1 MADYNYT
8 YLDTTFDLSDK
19 KQNDFFMSL
28 YEKNQNEQIEIIEKE
43 LSSVEVVFIE
53 FFDIALIKETNI
65 GTISMNISK
74 KYETPIKA
82 IKYLKEKY
90 NPKIEGTS
98 TTYDHDWTRIFT
110 NKNNKLIFEE
120 YNEEDA
126 YVVRTIIDD
135 DYDYVVYAREI
146 SDYFLKYKNQKIINP
161 KNDFINLIK
170 STNKGKLCTL
180 LKAIKENKIEYYIL
194 FSYIEERDFFK
205 KYNIEIEGY
214 LITDMDKEP
223 YLDIFL
229 EDECGVYLPIAFI
242 KNDEGDKE
250 KEWIKYF

>member
-28 YEKNQNEQIEIIEKE
+28 YGKNQNEQIEIIEKE
-43 LSSVEVVFIE
+43 LSDIERLFIE

-98 TTYDHDWTRIFT
+98 TTYDHDWTKIFT
-110 NKNNKLIFEE
+110 NENDKLIFEE
-120 YNEEDA
+120 YNEEEA
-126 YVVRTIIDD
+126 YIVRTIVDND
-135 DYDYVVYAREI
+135 NDYAVYAKDI
-146 SDYFLKYKNQKIINP
+146 SDYFLKYKNKKIISS
-161 KNDFINLIK
+161 KDDCIKLIKATNKEKLCTILK
-170 STNKGKLCTL
+170 STN
-180 LKAIKENKIEYYIL
+180 ENKIEYYIL
-194 FSYIEERDFFK
+194 FGYIEEREFFN

-214 LITDMDKEP
+214 LIPDMNKEP
-223 YLDIFL
+223 DLDICL
-229 EDECGVYLPIAFI
+229 EDEYGVFLPIALI
-242 KNDEGDKE
+242 KNDEGGKE
-250 KEWIKYF
+250 KQWIKYF